1 MLPAVHRSLGVVR
14 RAPMLR
20 PGVLAAAIGMALGAM
35 VPTRALAHGDAAVE
49 PSPEILIQGWS
60 LDVAMWLPVLLAGL
74 IYWKAVDIVDR
85 HHPANPVPRW
95 RLWSWMLGLAVIL
108 LALASPIERY
118 DTTLFSVHMIQHLL
132 LVMVAASLLVMA
144 APVTLLLRVS
154 TPGARKRWILPVLN
168 SRPAR
173 VLSTPVV
180 AWGLFAAVM
189 WWTHFSPLFDAALED
204 PLVHRLE
211 HMLFISTALLF
222 WWPVIGAD
230 PNPHRMDHPG
240 RIFYLALGMPLSSLL
255 GLVIF
260 SARVPLYEHYETLER
275 TWGLSPMEDQAWAG
289 GIMWVLGDLVFVIA
303 LVLAVSLWL
312 RHEEREGERV
322 DARLARERAARAR
335 ATQ

>member
-1 MLPAVHRSLGVVR
+1 
-14 RAPMLR
+14 MLR
-20 PGVLAAAIGMALGAM
+20 PGVLAAAIAMALGAM
-35 VPTRALAHGDAAVE
+35 APMRAVAHGDAAVE
-49 PSPEILIQGWS
+49 PSPEILIEGWS
-60 LDVAMWLPVLLAGL
+60 LDVAVWLPVLLAGL

-132 LVMVAASLLVMA
+132 LVMVAAPLLVMA

-189 WWTHFSPLFDAALED
+189 WWTHFSPLFDAALDD

-230 PNPHRMDHPG
+230 PNPHRMGHPG

-260 SARVPLYEHYETLER
+260 SARVPLYEHYQTLER
-275 TWGLSPMEDQAWAG
+275 TWGFSPMEDQAWAG

-335 ATQ
+335 AAQ